1 MRSSLRKVENLVI
14 GDDGKTALVL
24 LLRTYANSRQVYTCR
39 IQIPKSP
46 ISKNRIIIQVSLGTN
61 EYEKAKNDA
70 YKIYKNY
77 VDKYSYETISKKW
90 TVTQAIDAY
99 LDFYKENVKNK
110 VNGYTSSILK
120 NHQRVT
126 NVYWR
131 EYIGTKNLDDVSYE
145 DFEGY
150 EAFRRSFAKN
160 TNRIRN
166 QWRQSYKSTVSS
178 TTLKYEINFFKQ
190 FLRWCSDQ
198 NRYNGLAFTWRYR
211 AANPIYNRREAF
223 SLKQYKALVRY
234 MRTEKFF
241 NKGKH
246 VAEGGRPD
254 KRVSRH
260 RQMLRAYIIFMA
272 NTGLRVGEAR
282 HLKWRDVTCSRNILG
297 SPVCVASIDR
307 ALLQTAHGDARSLK
321 VIGRFSAWLAVC
333 RWKDY
338 LLSIGEDAN
347 DEGFI
352 FCHENG
358 NVLRDFRAGFD
369 AVISEAGVGR
379 DRAGNK
385 FVIYS
390 LRHTYLSFRLIYAK
404 KLSMLS
410 RAELGDAFAQHDL
423 AVMYEEGKGVAQDYE
438 EAVKWYGLAAKQGH
452 ALSQN
457 TLGLMYDVGAGVTQ
471 DYKEAVKWYRLAA
484 EQQNANAQYNI
495 GLMYENGLGV
505 AQDYEEAVKW
515 YRLAAEQGNEKAQAN
530 LGGMYGNGNGVIQ
543 NDVMAYKWFS
553 LAALNGNPNGTKNR
567 DIISR
572 RMTVENITKAEELAK
587 KFVEKCFM
595 QTR

>member
-1 MRSSLRKVENLVI
+1 
-14 GDDGKTALVL
+14 
-24 LLRTYANSRQVYTCR
+24 
-39 IQIPKSP
+39 
-46 ISKNRIIIQVSLGTN
+46 
-61 EYEKAKNDA
+61 
-70 YKIYKNY
+70 
-77 VDKYSYETISKKW
+77 
-90 TVTQAIDAY
+90 
-99 LDFYKENVKNK
+99 
-110 VNGYTSSILK
+110 
-120 NHQRVT
+120 
-126 NVYWR
+126 
-131 EYIGTKNLDDVSYE
+131 
-145 DFEGY
+145 
-150 EAFRRSFAKN
+150 
-160 TNRIRN
+160 
-166 QWRQSYKSTVSS
+166 
-178 TTLKYEINFFKQ
+178 
-190 FLRWCSDQ
+190 
-198 NRYNGLAFTWRYR
+198 
-211 AANPIYNRREAF
+211 
-223 SLKQYKALVRY
+223 
-234 MRTEKFF
+234 
-241 NKGKH
+241 
-246 VAEGGRPD
+246 
-254 KRVSRH
+254 
-260 RQMLRAYIIFMA
+260 MA

-369 AVISEAGVGR
+369 AVISEAGIGR

-423 AVMYEEGKGVAQDYE
+423 AVMYEEGK
-438 EAVKWYGLAAKQGH
+438 
-452 ALSQN
+452 
-457 TLGLMYDVGAGVTQ
+457 
-471 DYKEAVKWYRLAA
+471 
-484 EQQNANAQYNI
+484 
-495 GLMYENGLGV
+495 GV